1 VRTERVDH
9 PTAVAGLLALQA
21 RLRKEPA
28 TWQPAHLTVQ
38 RAAGSHDE
46 PWPAPGELPA
56 LQRRNRRRPAPGELP
71 ALQRHIVE
79 RLAHV

>member
-1 VRTERVDH
+1 VRIERVDH
-9 PTAVAGLLALQA
+9 RAAVAGLLALQA

-28 TWQPAHLTVQ
+28 TWHPAHLMID
-38 RAAGSHDE
+38 RSIEGHEE

-56 LQRRNRRRPAPGELP
+56 LQRRIGRRPAPGELP